1 MLISSDILSSIGR
14 TLSKLKAFK
23 KKTGHCYPA
32 RNSIEESTIASWI
45 HVQRKQKVK
54 HDKGEYSSLTE
65 ERIQLLDGIGLDWAP
80 SKSGGLNNPN
90 HPRRKINDKEWETTF
105 KELVA
110 FKKKHGHTQPGK
122 SVKVLGGWVCRMRAL
137 YAKRARGDETTLTD
151 DKIAKLESIGF
162 QFAQRSAQV

>member
-1 MLISSDILSSIGR
+1 MISSDILSPIGR

-23 KKTGHCYPA
+23 KKTGHCYPN

-65 ERIQLLDGIGLDWAP
+65 ERIKLLNGIGLEWAP
-80 SKSGGLNNPN
+80 SKSGGLYNPD
-90 HPRRKINDKEWETTF
+90 HPKRKTKDMEWDATF
-105 KELVA
+105 NELVA

-151 DKIAKLESIGF
+151 EKIAKLESIGF